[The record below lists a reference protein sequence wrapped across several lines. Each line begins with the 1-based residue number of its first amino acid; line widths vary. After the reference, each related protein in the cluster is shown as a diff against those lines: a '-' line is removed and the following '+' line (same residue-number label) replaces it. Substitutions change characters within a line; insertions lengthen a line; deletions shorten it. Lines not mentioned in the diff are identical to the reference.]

1 MAAAK
6 AGLISVAINHAYQV
20 PEMAY
25 CMKKVGIK
33 AIMAS
38 ETFKTQ
44 NYYDML
50 CSIVPEIK
58 SASDGIIKSSEYS
71 SLRAVIM
78 DSEKNLP

>member
-1 MAAAK
+1 
-6 AGLISVAINHAYQV
+6 
-20 PEMAY
+20 MAY

-50 CSIVPEIK
+50 CDIVPEIRT
-58 SASDGIIKSSEYS
+58 ASDGIIKSSEYRSLS
-71 SLRAVIM
+71 SVIM
-78 DSEKNLP
+78 DSDKDLP